1 MFTPNKLPMDKH
13 IYAGTKQVGLDTSKF
28 QVYPLQ
34 LPPNSAEGLHSHP
47 LCLPVNRTEWY
58 PGTRAQH
65 FPLVLFSHQPY
76 EIGIIISILQR
87 RKSRPREIKL
97 PAQDHIASKADH

>member
-1 MFTPNKLPMDKH
+1 MFTPSKLSVHIH
-13 IYAGTKQVGLDTSKF
+13 IYAGTNQVGLDTSKF
-28 QVYPLQ
+28 QVHPLQ

-47 LCLPVNRTEWY
+47 LCLPVNRTERY

-76 EIGIIISILQR
+76 EVGITIPILQR
-87 RKSRPREIKL
+87 KKSRPREVKL
-97 PAQDHIASKADH
+97 PAQDHIASKAEH